1 MGARGLFI
9 ADPLSAKLGVPP
21 NGGKPGVVTSWPM
34 LTELLAGECASNVA
48 GFANENFRVVEGSGA
63 A

>member
-1 MGARGLFI
+1 MVI
-9 ADPLSAKLGVPP
+9 SDPLSAMLGVPP
-21 NGGKPGVVTSWPM
+21 VGGKPSVVTSWPM
-34 LTELLAGECASNVA
+34 LTELLAGGFASNVA